1 MIGIINYG
9 MGNLSSVKNALDYLS
24 IPNILVN
31 NPDEINSC
39 SKLILPGVGAFGLAM
54 HNLHELKF
62 IDSILEFT
70 QVKQKALLGLCLGMQ
85 LLFEKSCEHGTH
97 NGLSL
102 IKGEVKNLN
111 DSVKNLPV
119 PHMGW
124 NQLIET
130 NKSTLLKDVVKE
142 DQIMYF
148 VHSYY
153 CSADNKE
160 QVTAQVNYEFNF
172 DVMIESNNIFGC
184 QFHPEKSQK
193 SGLQILK
200 NFAQV

>member
-9 MGNLSSVKNALDYLS
+9 MGNLSSVKNALDYLT
-24 IPNILVN
+24 IPNTLVN
-31 NPDEINSC
+31 HPDEINSC

-54 HNLHELKF
+54 QNLHELKF

-85 LLFEKSCEHGTH
+85 LLFDKSCEHGTH

-111 DSVKNLPV
+111 DAVKNVPV

-124 NQLIET
+124 NQLIEL
-130 NKSTLLKDVVKE
+130 NNSTLLKGIVKD

-153 CSADNKE
+153 CCASNKE
-160 QVTAQVNYEFNF
+160 LVTAQVNYEFNF

>member
-9 MGNLSSVKNALDYLS
+9 MGNLSSVKNALDYLT

-31 NPDEINSC
+31 HPDEINSC

-54 HNLHELKF
+54 QNLHELKF

-85 LLFEKSCEHGTH
+85 LLFDKSCEHGTH

-111 DSVKNLPV
+111 DAVKNVPV

-124 NQLIET
+124 NQLIEV
-130 NKSTLLKDVVKE
+130 NNSTLLKGIVKD

-153 CSADNKE
+153 CCASNNE
-160 QVTAQVNYEFNF
+160 LVTAQVNYEFNF